1 MAGSATSDA
10 TGLDEGFVDNIPD
23 YPVQQDAE
31 CSVSVHFRIRVV
43 ILGHFFYI
51 QADKDLFA
59 PGASSGSI
67 WLTCRIL
74 PTNKLRHWSGVAVAR
89 PCRQTEGNYRLQKR
103 GEIANPAVTDPFRWK
118 KLSAL
123 GGIGQ

>member
-43 ILGHFFYI
+43 NLGALLLYLGRQGLICARDEQRFDL
-51 QADKDLFA
+51 ADLPYFA
-59 PGASSGSI
+59 D
-67 WLTCRIL
+67 
-74 PTNKLRHWSGVAVAR
+74 
-89 PCRQTEGNYRLQKR
+89 Q
-103 GEIANPAVTDPFRWK
+103 
-118 KLSAL
+118 
-123 GGIGQ
+123 